1 MIARLFRYTKIVVIP
16 KNLFI
21 LILVS
26 FLGAGC
32 SVITDS
38 VSEMRYKHDVV
49 PAAEFVVAPVDAEML
64 ESLKELSQV
73 TKNRVFVEEDGVS
86 EYIIGPDDILELTSW
101 AGTKP
106 EKYLATVRP
115 DGTVSFS
122 FLDDI
127 KVGDLTPRQVD
138 TLLTEKLSRYI
149 KNVRIDVVVSKYE
162 SKSALLFGEINILQT
177 GKSGPGKYILKGK
190 TTVLDLIVDAG
201 GDTKDSDL
209 KNVELVRDGQ
219 RYPLNLYKVMFKGD
233 VSQNVIIDDGDVVTV
248 PELPTLGERVYVFGE
263 VQREGIYA
271 QENTPDLLAAIG
283 QAGGT
288 TPVAVDGAVKIIR
301 GYGEGRKPV
310 VLSASL
316 DDILKRGDISQNV
329 PLINGDVVYVP
340 RTVIGDV
347 NEFILNTTPLLEYL
361 LYPDEYD
368 EAYSLSGF

>member
-1 MIARLFRYTKIVVIP
+1 MVDKVVAMQKIISLF
-16 KNLFI
+16 
-21 LILVS
+21 LIC
-26 FLGAGC
+26 FLGSGC
-32 SVITDS
+32 SVMTDS
-38 VSEMRYKHDVV
+38 ISEIRYKHDVV
-49 PAAEFVVAPVDAEML
+49 KATELAASPVNTEML
-64 ESLKELSQV
+64 EELKEMSQV
-73 TKNRVFVEEDGVS
+73 TRNQVFVEEEGVA
-86 EYIIGPDDILELTSW
+86 EYLIGPGDVLELTSW

-106 EKYLATVRP
+106 EKSETTVRP
-115 DGTVSFS
+115 DDTISFS

-127 KVGDLTPRQVD
+127 KVGGLTSRQVD
-138 TLLTEKLSRYI
+138 ALLTEKLSKYI
-149 KNVRIDVVVSKYE
+149 KNVRIDVVVLKYE
-162 SKSALLFGEINILQT
+162 SKSALLFGEINILQV

-209 KNVELVRDGQ
+209 KNVELVRNGK

-233 VSQNVIIDDGDVVTV
+233 VTQNVIIDDGDVVTV

-263 VQREGIYA
+263 VEKEGIYA

-288 TPVAVDGAVKIIR
+288 TPVAVKGHVKIIR
-301 GYGEGRKPV
+301 GYREGSKPV

-329 PLINGDVVYVP
+329 PLIDGDVVYVP

-361 LYPDEYD
+361 LYPDKYD
-368 EAYSLSGF
+368 EAYSLKGF